1 MSQDDGVRMLREAV
15 DAAIRVCRVTRQ
27 WDLKQTP
34 CHSPLPQWAW
44 ALVAEAAVVVVA
56 AKNSC
61 GGAVAL
67 RVPPRYLGVP
77 ARANSSPVQDLWFAE
92 VTSQQPR

>member
-15 DAAIRVCRVTRQ
+15 DAAIRVCHVTRQ

-34 CHSPLPQWAW
+34 CHSPWAC
-44 ALVAEAAVVVVA
+44 ALVAEAAVVVA

-61 GGAVAL
+61 GAVAL
-67 RVPPRYLGVP
+67 RVPPRYLGAP
-77 ARANSSPVQDLWFAE
+77 ARANSSPA
-92 VTSQQPR
+92 RNK